1 MNAIIIVVLAL
12 LTGPTFNADGTY
24 LVDDHVS
31 GVAMCLDTAI
41 HVPECIESIL
51 DTDFEGM

>member
-1 MNAIIIVVLAL
+1 MNALIIIVLAIIA
-12 LTGPTFNADGTY
+12 GPTFNDDGTY

-41 HVPECIESIL
+41 HVPECIDSIMA
-51 DTDFEGM
+51 TEFGSR